1 MFVAEQ
7 KQCGNLCTLSVSH
20 SHQIVKSHEGRIGI
34 HTNIAGGA
42 GDQDTLLGRVNG
54 RTTMSG
60 REVQTLREGFSEE
73 GMVME
78 AVVAGV

>member
-1 MFVAEQ
+1 MFVGEQ
-7 KQCGNLCTLSVSH
+7 KQCVSLCTLSVSH

-60 REVQTLREGFSEE
+60 EVQTLREGFSEE